1 MRMQNWLVVA
11 GVAAAMCFGAS
22 NSLAQQDN
30 AGQGGGRRGNRNID
44 PAQMQQ
50 RMLERYKE
58 VLEVTKDDEW
68 NVLQPLVQKVM
79 AARRDTFGFG
89 GMGRGMFGGRRGGGA
104 TPDQGAAAG
113 GMRRGGF
120 GQPSPEAEALQ
131 KAIEAKASTAEIK
144 AALGKFVEAG
154 KAKTEQLKAAQEEL
168 RKVLTVRQEAIA
180 HLNGLLSPQ

>member
-11 GVAAAMCFGAS
+11 GVAAALCMGVS
-22 NSLAQQDN
+22 NSMAQQDN
-30 AGQGGGRRGNRNID
+30 AGQGGGRRGNRNMD

-79 AARRDTFGFG
+79 AARRDTFG

-104 TPDQGAAAG
+104 NPDQGG
-113 GMRRGGF
+113 GGGVRPGGF

-144 AALGKFVEAG
+144 AALGRFVEAR
-154 KAKTEQLKAAQEEL
+154 KAKAEQLKAAQEEL

-180 HLNGLLSPQ
+180 HLNGLLSTQ